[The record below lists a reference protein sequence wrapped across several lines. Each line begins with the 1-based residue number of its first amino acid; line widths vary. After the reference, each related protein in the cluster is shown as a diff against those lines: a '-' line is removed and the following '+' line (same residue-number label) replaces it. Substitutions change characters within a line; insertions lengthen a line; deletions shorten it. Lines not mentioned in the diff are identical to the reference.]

1 MFAETRQSKMVPR
14 TFIQITN
21 LANAVAITNCPTDIS
36 ATLLTAENQ
45 AVRWRDDRIDPT
57 NAVGQI
63 LAVNTPFWYYGDPS
77 KLKFIEGAASAKLN
91 ITLYNK

>member
-1 MFAETRQSKMVPR
+1 MFAEVRQSKMVPR
-14 TFIQITN
+14 TFIQ
-21 LANAVAITNCPTDIS
+21 LASLSSSTAITNCPTDVS

-45 AVRWRDDRIDPT
+45 AVRWRDDGISPT

>member
-1 MFAETRQSKMVPR
+1 MVPR
-14 TFIQITN
+14 TYLQITN
-21 LANAVAITNCPTDIS
+21 LANATAITNCPTDIS

-45 AVRWRDDRIDPT
+45 AVRWLDTGATPT

-63 LAVNTPFWYYGDPS
+63 LPVNSPFWYYGDPS
-77 KLKFIEGAASAKLN
+77 TLKFIEGAASAKLN